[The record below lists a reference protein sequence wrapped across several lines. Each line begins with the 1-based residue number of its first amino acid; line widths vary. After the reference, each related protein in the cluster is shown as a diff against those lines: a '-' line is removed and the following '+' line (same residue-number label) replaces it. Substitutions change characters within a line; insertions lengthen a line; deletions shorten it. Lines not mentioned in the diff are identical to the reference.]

1 MSPFDRTLH
10 RSSGPSNLPICG
22 VTFVKVQFE
31 KEQGFEVL
39 AVVMSERMIE
49 ACLIHQMLPPLIVHP
64 AAHHVRDF
72 ILYEYE
78 SDTLRAYAL
87 SEGWG
92 WHCQNSLVRTA
103 QIAHVD
109 ETLEQESLITHYTKF
124 VEQMEEEGTEFQDT
138 YPMLNTVAIHHRYT
152 HTSYPNNEEIL
163 EEAVKKRIELINHP
177 LFEKSASKIENE
189 PLVKSFFM
197 LHAVDM
203 NAMDLLVRM
212 NS

>member
-1 MSPFDRTLH
+1 MR
-10 RSSGPSNLPICG
+10 G
-22 VTFVKVQFE
+22 VTFAKLELE

-87 SEGWG
+87 TEGWG

-103 QIAHVD
+103 RVVHVD
-109 ETLEQESLITHYTKF
+109 ETVEQDAFITHYTKF
-124 VEQMEEEGTEFQDT
+124 VEQMEDKGVAFQDT
-138 YPMLNTVAIHHRYT
+138 YPMLNSVAIHHHYEDT
-152 HTSYPNNEEIL
+152 PYPSNEQIL
-163 EEAVKKRIELINHP
+163 KEAVEKRIELVNHP
-177 LFEKSASKIENE
+177 LFEKSANKIENE

-203 NAMDLLVRM
+203 NAMDLLARM
-212 NS
+212 NN